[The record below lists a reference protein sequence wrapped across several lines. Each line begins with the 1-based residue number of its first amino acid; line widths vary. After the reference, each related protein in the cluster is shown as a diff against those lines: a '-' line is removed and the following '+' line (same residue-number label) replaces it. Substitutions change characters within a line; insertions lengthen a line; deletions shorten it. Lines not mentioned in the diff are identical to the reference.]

1 MGDVANNANAK
12 NVPIRLCYH
21 RGCHYNSL
29 VDPHTATI
37 GVGLGLPNHN
47 PGAADRNLVGQAVL
61 QSEKDAVEKTMLEDK
76 IRATGKYFMILNH
89 PKSKIKYSEGLLKF
103 FLNNPFKFIDWEA
116 TNEAIEEQVARESYL
131 QWLRDNERRNC
142 GTVSVQGKRNIGT
155 KTICSR

>member
-47 PGAADRNLVGQAVL
+47 PGAADRNLVGQAVR
-61 QSEKDAVEKTMLEDK
+61 QSEQDVVEKTMLEDK
-76 IRATGKYFMILNH
+76 IKATGINCYQMNFRQQLRIK
-89 PKSKIKYSEGLLKF
+89 KYSILIRVL
-103 FLNNPFKFIDWEA
+103 
-116 TNEAIEEQVARESYL
+116 
-131 QWLRDNERRNC
+131 
-142 GTVSVQGKRNIGT
+142 
-155 KTICSR
+155 

>member
-47 PGAADRNLVGQAVL
+47 PGAADRNLVGQAVR
-61 QSEKDAVEKTMLEDK
+61 QSEQDVVEKTMLEDK
-76 IRATGKYFMILNH
+76 IKATGIDCYQMNFHQQLR
-89 PKSKIKYSEGLLKF
+89 IKYSILIRML
-103 FLNNPFKFIDWEA
+103 
-116 TNEAIEEQVARESYL
+116 
-131 QWLRDNERRNC
+131 
-142 GTVSVQGKRNIGT
+142 
-155 KTICSR
+155 

>member
-47 PGAADRNLVGQAVL
+47 PGAADRNLVGQAVR
-61 QSEKDAVEKTMLEDK
+61 QSEQDVVEKTMLEDK
-76 IRATGKYFMILNH
+76 IKATGINCYQMNFRQQIRIKIFYFDSSAMINFNL
-89 PKSKIKYSEGLLKF
+89 Y
-103 FLNNPFKFIDWEA
+103 
-116 TNEAIEEQVARESYL
+116 
-131 QWLRDNERRNC
+131 
-142 GTVSVQGKRNIGT
+142 
-155 KTICSR
+155 

>member
-76 IRATGKYFMILNH
+76 IRATGNVFTCTHLSHPEYRHTLILRKLFSN
-89 PKSKIKYSEGLLKF
+89 
-103 FLNNPFKFIDWEA
+103 FLNQSFCLHRLGSNK
-116 TNEAIEEQVARESYL
+116 
-131 QWLRDNERRNC
+131 
-142 GTVSVQGKRNIGT
+142 
-155 KTICSR
+155 

>member
-47 PGAADRNLVGQAVL
+47 PGAADRNLVGQAVR
-61 QSEKDAVEKTMLEDK
+61 QSEQDVVEKTMLEDK
-76 IRATGKYFMILNH
+76 IKATGINCYQMNFYQVH
-89 PKSKIKYSEGLLKF
+89 PIRINLICIKKL
-103 FLNNPFKFIDWEA
+103 I
-116 TNEAIEEQVARESYL
+116 
-131 QWLRDNERRNC
+131 
-142 GTVSVQGKRNIGT
+142 
-155 KTICSR
+155 

>member
-89 PKSKIKYSEGLLKF
+89 PESKIIILRRPFEF
-103 FLNNPFKFIDWEA
+103 FFKQSF
-116 TNEAIEEQVARESYL
+116 
-131 QWLRDNERRNC
+131 
-142 GTVSVQGKRNIGT
+142 
-155 KTICSR
+155 

>member
-47 PGAADRNLVGQAVL
+47 PGAADRNLVGQAVR
-61 QSEKDAVEKTMLEDK
+61 QSEQDVVEKTMLEDK
-76 IRATGKYFMILNH
+76 IKATGSNCYQMN
-89 PKSKIKYSEGLLKF
+89 
-103 FLNNPFKFIDWEA
+103 
-116 TNEAIEEQVARESYL
+116 YL
-131 QWLRDNERRNC
+131 QQLHIK
-142 GTVSVQGKRNIGT
+142 SIL
-155 KTICSR
+155 I

>member
-47 PGAADRNLVGQAVL
+47 PGAADRSLVGQAVR
-61 QSEKDAVEKTMLEDK
+61 QSEQDVVEKTMLEDK
-76 IRATGKYFMILNH
+76 IKATGINCYQMNLLQQLH
-89 PKSKIKYSEGLLKF
+89 IK
-103 FLNNPFKFIDWEA
+103 
-116 TNEAIEEQVARESYL
+116 SYL
-131 QWLRDNERRNC
+131 SIL
-142 GTVSVQGKRNIGT
+142 I
-155 KTICSR
+155 

>member
-47 PGAADRNLVGQAVL
+47 PGAADRNLVGQAVR
-61 QSEKDAVEKTMLEDK
+61 QSEQDVVEKTMLEDK
-76 IRATGKYFMILNH
+76 IKATGSNCYQMNYLLQLHI
-89 PKSKIKYSEGLLKF
+89 KIF
-103 FLNNPFKFIDWEA
+103 
-116 TNEAIEEQVARESYL
+116 
-131 QWLRDNERRNC
+131 
-142 GTVSVQGKRNIGT
+142 
-155 KTICSR
+155 

>member
-1 MGDVANNANAK
+1 MSVFFICVQAMGDVANNANAK

-76 IRATGKYFMILNH
+76 IRATGNVFTCTHLWGLNTQ
-89 PKSKIKYSEGLLKF
+89 KAF
-103 FLNNPFKFIDWEA
+103 FKF
-116 TNEAIEEQVARESYL
+116 S
-131 QWLRDNERRNC
+131 
-142 GTVSVQGKRNIGT
+142 
-155 KTICSR
+155 

>member
-1 MGDVANNANAK
+1 MKCITAQFIYIAIVPNLSTSFRFVETKDLNRMDYILASFTYPIIYVCIFVCLQAMGDVANNANAK

-76 IRATGKYFMILNH
+76 IRATGKHFMILNH
-89 PKSKIKYSEGLLKF
+89 PKSKIIILRRPLEIF
-103 FLNNPFKFIDWEA
+103 F
-116 TNEAIEEQVARESYL
+116 
-131 QWLRDNERRNC
+131 
-142 GTVSVQGKRNIGT
+142 
-155 KTICSR
+155 

>member
-1 MGDVANNANAK
+1 MDYILASFTHPIIYVCIFVCLQAMGDVANNANAK

-76 IRATGKYFMILNH
+76 IRATGNVFTCTHLSHLN
-89 PKSKIKYSEGLLKF
+89 I
-103 FLNNPFKFIDWEA
+103 A
-116 TNEAIEEQVARESYL
+116 TQ
-131 QWLRDNERRNC
+131 
-142 GTVSVQGKRNIGT
+142 
-155 KTICSR
+155 

>member
-47 PGAADRNLVGQAVL
+47 PGAADRNLVGQAVR
-61 QSEKDAVEKTMLEDK
+61 QSEQDVVEKTMLEDK
-76 IRATGKYFMILNH
+76 IKATGINCYQINFLQQLHIK
-89 PKSKIKYSEGLLKF
+89 KYSNLIRVL
-103 FLNNPFKFIDWEA
+103 
-116 TNEAIEEQVARESYL
+116 
-131 QWLRDNERRNC
+131 
-142 GTVSVQGKRNIGT
+142 
-155 KTICSR
+155 

>member
-76 IRATGKYFMILNH
+76 IRATGKFFMILNY
-89 PKSKIKYSEGLLKF
+89 PKSKIITQILRSPFEIF
-103 FLNNPFKFIDWEA
+103 FNQSF
-116 TNEAIEEQVARESYL
+116 
-131 QWLRDNERRNC
+131 
-142 GTVSVQGKRNIGT
+142 
-155 KTICSR
+155 

>member
-1 MGDVANNANAK
+1 MKCITAQFIYIAIVPNLSTSFRFVETKDLNRMDKASFTYPIIYVCIFVCLQAMGDVANNANAK

-76 IRATGKYFMILNH
+76 IRATGKFFMILNYQ
-89 PKSKIKYSEGLLKF
+89 KSKIIILRRPFEIF
-103 FLNNPFKFIDWEA
+103 FNQSF
-116 TNEAIEEQVARESYL
+116 
-131 QWLRDNERRNC
+131 
-142 GTVSVQGKRNIGT
+142 
-155 KTICSR
+155 